1 MKTELERQ
9 AREAEQEPAVATPT
23 RPEPLVLALQRGAGN
38 QAVGRMIAR
47 LVKDKPRAHPTLQ
60 LGSRN
65 PEVTRLQT
73 RLNVDGAEPAL
84 EVSGVFDAPT
94 KAAVIAF
101 QGRHG
106 LKTDGIVGIR
116 TWGMVDELERRG
128 LDGPQ
133 VTDLESTQPVTQE
146 DHDAVEQIL
155 HPGHSGGGVTGP
167 PMTDHEVGGKYE
179 TEVIAALDPLY
190 TDTVSALVKT
200 PAVDMNHANRVSA
213 AAQEEVEKFFG
224 ASITMASRK
233 PTGEWHPGSS
243 AMGLADASKR
253 PMSQGDILGWT
264 DYFMDNGSYAPAQI
278 AAGLHYDG
286 TRLDSRPQGPRPRPR
301 PVAEQAR
308 RQAQGERDGARWPA
322 EASTG
327 TVFLQL
333 RDAGY
338 QNKVGMWDLF
348 MTLVHE
354 FMHLVTHPNYGNAA
368 DLIGGGGRDILIE
381 GMDEHMSQQVW
392 PAVRDR
398 AFGTSRCAR
407 SSRARSSTTPRR
419 RRRTTRTAPRSTSG
433 SRATS
438 TTRWATRTRSPP
450 ASARPTCARRTS
462 WATSRRSGSAPAA
475 RARRRSAPSGPG
487 PRAAAARRTN
497 TSSRPPAR
505 PCSRCSTAR
514 TGTTSRPRAA
524 R

>member
-1 MKTELERQ
+1 
-9 AREAEQEPAVATPT
+9 
-23 RPEPLVLALQRGAGN
+23 
-38 QAVGRMIAR
+38 
-47 LVKDKPRAHPTLQ
+47 
-60 LGSRN
+60 
-65 PEVTRLQT
+65 
-73 RLNVDGAEPAL
+73 
-84 EVSGVFDAPT
+84 
-94 KAAVIAF
+94 
-101 QGRHG
+101 
-106 LKTDGIVGIR
+106 
-116 TWGMVDELERRG
+116 MVDELERRG

-179 TEVIAALDPLY
+179 TEVIAALDALY

-286 TRLDSRPQGPRPRPR
+286 TRLDPDHKAHDRVRALWLSKHDGKRK
-301 PVAEQAR
+301 ASEMAR
-308 RQAQGERDGARWPA
+308 AWPA

-398 AFGTSRCAR
+398 AFGDLALRTLVEGPFLNDPRAEGGGLR
-407 SSRARSSTTPRR
+407 GRRRDRQADQGPRLRLDGGRGRDRLPRGRGQRARGVLHGPRR
-419 RRRTTRTAPRSTSG
+419 GDRDRRRQRERD
-433 SRATS
+433 
-438 TTRWATRTRSPP
+438 
-450 ASARPTCARRTS
+450 
-462 WATSRRSGSAPAA
+462 AA
-475 RARRRSAPSGPG
+475 RHRRDLDRGRRRHAGRLRRPARRRDPAAGARPH
-487 PRAAAARRTN
+487 PRARA
-497 TSSRPPAR
+497 
-505 PCSRCSTAR
+505 
-514 TGTTSRPRAA
+514 SRPRAA